1 MIYPHLRKDIEMI
14 KHIVMWKFRE
24 GEEENVEKFLTG
36 LAALQGVIPELLE
49 SKVSK
54 NVVPGGYD
62 AVLEATFESVDAL
75 NRYKND
81 PRHVAV
87 SSLCK
92 SIRESRASVD
102 YEI

>member
-1 MIYPHLRKDIEMI
+1 MI

-36 LAALQGVIPELLE
+36 LAALQGVIPELIT
-49 SKVSK
+49 SKVTR
-54 NVVPGGYD
+54 NIVPGGYD
-62 AVLEATFESVDAL
+62 AVLEAEFESVEAL
-75 NRYKND
+75 QRYKVD
-81 PRHVAV
+81 PRHVEV
-87 SSLCK
+87 SNLCK